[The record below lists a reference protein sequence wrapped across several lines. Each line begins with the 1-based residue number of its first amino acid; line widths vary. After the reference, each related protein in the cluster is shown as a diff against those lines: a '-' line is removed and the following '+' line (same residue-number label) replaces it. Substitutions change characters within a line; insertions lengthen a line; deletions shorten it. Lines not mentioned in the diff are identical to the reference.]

1 MIIEIYNNC
10 HFNAKFSFNHEIE
23 PNLGKI
29 DKGNTLRIYENFIF
43 VIDWK
48 PVEILRLHRK

>member
-1 MIIEIYNNC
+1 MIIEIYNNY

-29 DKGNTLRIYENFIF
+29 NKRNTLQISEKKNF